1 MKKMKKKSRVQKNKK
16 VKKNRLKNPSL
27 NVAND
32 NAAKKRYG
40 YYFVERDTEAN
51 SSFCTYDAYSQQKGS
66 TMIHSK
72 DFISHECS
80 LCEKEIVSVH
90 DSHNAFPL
98 KKFQYAKE
106 VNGKVE
112 NERCCSTCESEKVRP
127 ARMRDPFSYRRACNE
142 HDGRSE
148 DHTEGWSFGS
158 MDELKEHF
166 GKMNVK
172 IVNYKDAA

>member
-27 NVAND
+27 NAAND

-40 YYFVERDTEAN
+40 FYYTSNASPCVH
-51 SSFCTYDAYSQQKGS
+51 DAYSQQEGS

-72 DFISHECS
+72 DFIPHECS
-80 LCEKEIVSVH
+80 LCGKEIVSVH
-90 DSHNAFPL
+90 DSNNAFPL

-112 NERCCSTCESEKVRP
+112 NERCCSTCEIEKVLP

-142 HDGRSE
+142 YDGRPE
-148 DHTEGWSFGS
+148 NHTEGWAFSSSDEVKEYFG
-158 MDELKEHF
+158 EL
-166 GKMNVK
+166 GMNVK